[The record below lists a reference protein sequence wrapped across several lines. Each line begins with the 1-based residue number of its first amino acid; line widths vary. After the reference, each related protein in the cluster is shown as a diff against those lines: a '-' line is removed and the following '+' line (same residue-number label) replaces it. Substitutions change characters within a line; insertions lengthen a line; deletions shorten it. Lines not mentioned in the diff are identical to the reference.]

1 MIIKRL
7 TEDYI
12 EQYLEC
18 VGDLNNPN
26 VRQSRVKDA
35 INILKSRPDNII
47 TFMLLDENI
56 FVATA
61 TIIMEDK
68 IRYKQK
74 CCHIEDV
81 AVMGGFRKKGY
92 GKTIIEHCINYA
104 VGEGCYKVRLNCADH
119 LIKFYSGAG
128 FKNVDNGMVNYV

>member
-7 TEDYI
+7 TEHYI

-18 VGDLNNPN
+18 VEDLNNAN
-26 VRQSRVKDA
+26 VRHSRIKNA

-56 FVATA
+56 LVATA

-81 AVMGGFRKKGY
+81 AVMSAYRKKGY
-92 GKTIIEHCINYA
+92 GKAIVEHCINYA
-104 VGEGCYKVRLNCADH
+104 VGENCYKVRLNCADH

-128 FKNVDNGMVNYV
+128 FKNIDNGMVNYV

>member
-18 VGDLNNPN
+18 VGDLNNPS
-26 VRQSRVKDA
+26 VRQSRVKNA
-35 INILKSRPDNII
+35 IDILKSRPDNII
-47 TFMLLDENI
+47 TFMLLDANI
-56 FVATA
+56 LVATA

-81 AVMGGFRKKGY
+81 AVMSAYRKKGY
-92 GKTIIEHCINYA
+92 GKAIVEHCINYA
-104 VGEGCYKVRLNCADH
+104 VGENCYKVRLNCADH

-128 FKNVDNGMVNYV
+128 FKNIDNGMVNYV

>member
-18 VGDLNNPN
+18 VGDLNNPS
-26 VRQSRVKDA
+26 VRQSRVKNA
-35 INILKSRPDNII
+35 IDILKSRPDNII
-47 TFMLLDENI
+47 TFMLLDKNI
-56 FVATA
+56 LVATA

-81 AVMGGFRKKGY
+81 AVMSAYRKKGY
-92 GKTIIEHCINYA
+92 GKAIVEHCINYA
-104 VGEGCYKVRLNCADH
+104 VGENCYKVRLNCADH

-128 FKNVDNGMVNYV
+128 FKNIDNGMVNYV